1 MGKNRTLSRTP
12 HGDIFPYFEEN
23 GRVYIQK
30 DGNDEELSN
39 FTVEPIEELT
49 KDNGVEQTKSFV
61 FCGKFFNGHPL
72 PRVSIPADQFSSL
85 NWISKNWGLSPS
97 ISPKSTSVPHF
108 RKYIQNKAIGIPH
121 NTVYTHTGF
130 RRLPNGKV
138 VFLHAGGTIGEE
150 SCLCELENELSRYR
164 LPDVPK
170 HSPKE
175 AFSTVLDL
183 FRLGHKDIIYP
194 LLGFCYLAPLTHFLN
209 EAGVIPSFALYLKG
223 ETGSF
228 KTSTANLFMA
238 HFCEYKPFTSGVTNF
253 RATPNYI
260 EKLSFILKDMPLFI
274 DDYHPTTSMEKKKMD
289 AVAQALARG
298 AGDHAGRGR
307 MANDTSLKTTYPPR
321 GISLITGEDLPDIGQ
336 SGLARF
342 YTVSFES
349 GAIDLQEMKGFER
362 KSALLAEAMVY
373 YIQWL
378 ILEEQGLPDKLRERF
393 QTLRQQ
399 AEVPGSHARMAS
411 NIAWLE
417 VGLSMFY
424 ECAIHY
430 KVLDYIDSAAALEE
444 AHQFFAQSGMEQMRL
459 IGNEKPVQKFL
470 TVLEE
475 LISSGEILI
484 LNIGEALPCNGETVF
499 GYREG
504 DYYYLYPDLV
514 FNKVVEFYRRQEGA
528 FPVSKGRLLSDLAK
542 LNMIQTQSG
551 RMTVKKRIGTTQS
564 RMLALK
570 KSALEN
576 LE

>member
-1 MGKNRTLSRTP
+1 MRKSQTP
-12 HGDIFPYFEEN
+12 SWPVYNELFPYFEDD
-23 GRVYIQK
+23 GHVYIQK

-61 FCGKFFNGHPL
+61 FCGKLFDHHPL

-85 NWISKNWGLSPS
+85 NWIAKNWGLSPS
-97 ISPKSTSVPHF
+97 ISPKSTSISHF

-130 RRLPNGKV
+130 RRLPGGKL
-138 VFLHAGGTIGEE
+138 VFLHAGGAIGEE
-150 SCLCELENELSRYR
+150 PCLCELESELSRYR
-164 LPDVPK
+164 LPDVPT

-175 AFSTVLDL
+175 AFSAVLDL
-183 FRLGHKDIIYP
+183 YRLGHKDIIYP

-349 GAIDLQEMKGFER
+349 GAIDLPEIKKFEG
-362 KSALLAEAMVY
+362 KAGLLGEAMFY
-373 YIQWL
+373 YIKWL
-378 ILEEQGLPDKLRERF
+378 ISIEAKLPGKLRERF

-417 VGLSMFY
+417 VGLSMSY
-424 ECAIHY
+424 ECMIHY
-430 KVLDYIDSAAALEE
+430 KIMDYMDSSAALKE
-444 AHQFFAQSGMEQMRL
+444 AHQLFIQSGMEQMRL

-484 LNIGEALPCNGETVF
+484 LNIGEALPCNSETVF

-504 DYYYLYPDLV
+504 DYYLYPDLV

-551 RMTVKKRIGTTQS
+551 RMTVKKRIRTAQS